1 MAEFILKDWYGKE
14 QTFDKET
21 IYVQGKDGGLVPFTQ
36 GAGNP
41 VIEPLEVTENGTY
54 EVPNGVDGYNPVTVN
69 VEKERNTLLFDN
81 SNLSGFASDSE
92 FGGLYTRFQSFG
104 SNPFEILL
112 DQEYLVVWDNV
123 PFSVYGKDAGDFYPG
138 AMYLGNGTLMGLEG
152 NNEPFIIA
160 CIPTGIVFVSTD
172 NKSSH
177 SVTLMKRVRPE
188 ELRDVILQD
197 ITITEN
203 GEYTAD
209 PVFDGIGKVTVEV
222 AGSGG
227 GLLETPIVA
236 SGTFI
241 PTSVS
246 SFTVN
251 HNLGVV
257 PDCIEIQ
264 NVNAS
269 SGTVAATRIL
279 YAIGFRTG
287 LLFGGSNQSAV
298 LTSSSGGGA
307 IWTGGNAGIDGSNS
321 YCPFKNANET
331 SVKIGSAIQKLEVN
345 TEYTWIAKR
354 LLA

>member
-1 MAEFILKDWYGKE
+1 MAEFILKDWYRKE
-14 QTFDKET
+14 QIFDKET
-21 IYVQGKDGGLVPFTQ
+21 IYVQGTDGELMPFTH
-36 GAGNP
+36 GAKA
-41 VIEPLEVTENGTY
+41 VIEPLNVTENGTY
-54 EVPNGVDGYNPVTVN
+54 EAPEGVDGFAPVTVA
-69 VEKERNTLLFDN
+69 VPAPEIRLQEKT
-81 SNLSGFASDSE
+81 
-92 FGGLYTRFQSFG
+92 
-104 SNPFEILL
+104 
-112 DQEYLVVWDNV
+112 V
-123 PFSVYGKDAGDFYPG
+123 
-138 AMYLGNGTLMGLEG
+138 
-152 NNEPFIIA
+152 
-160 CIPTGIVFVSTD
+160 
-172 NKSSH
+172 
-177 SVTLMKRVRPE
+177 
-188 ELRDVILQD
+188 
-197 ITITEN
+197 TEN
-203 GEYTAD
+203 GEVTAD
-209 PVFDGIGKVTVEV
+209 SGFDGLGKVTVEV

-269 SGTVAATRIL
+269 SGAVAASRIL

-287 LLFGGSNQSAV
+287 LLFGASNQSVV

-307 IWTGGNAGIDGSNS
+307 VWMGGNAGIDGSNS

-331 SVKIGSAIQKLEVN
+331 SVKIGSSVQKLEVG